1 MKKFHILMLSLMPF
15 MVLGQNPQSQR
26 LGTVK
31 KNISEAVLHKEE
43 ANPTGKI
50 NGSGLVKSIRQS
62 EQNAESADSWQ
73 YDNRPGLPFEQL
85 RDNEEVV
92 SKRDAFS
99 KTFANDNGGYNA
111 VISAVPV
118 HYEKNGQFLDID
130 PRIIHNPSSNFSL
143 ANTANILES
152 YFGTDSHTGVKS
164 KSAEGELIEFLNTQ
178 MYWEA
183 GGQQKTVRNSSNV
196 PAVSQGD
203 KLYYKNI
210 YGNISAEF
218 TILPAKRKLNYIIPN
233 KSSLGNI
240 PDSAEF
246 LVFSEDIMIP
256 FGWTYVQTE
265 HGILI
270 KDNFGKNIYLYE
282 NPTSLDQSESFI
294 NPSNTVFEVIQIG
307 NTLRVKTKVKADWL
321 LSSERH
327 YPVMVDPTTT
337 IYPDNYFFW
346 TWSVRADG
354 DESSIVQGTFGK
366 DPNGLF
372 IQWHVKFNANSIP
385 AGILVNSA
393 EAHFYVES
401 RNGSTPW
408 TRQWQWYDS
417 LSPTSY
423 NELPLYNSAVTPLS
437 DPLAIGAVGWSD
449 NQLSS
454 PVGTD
459 YVKNSINNGPFVA
472 LTVKPSGTYNPGDIF
487 KAADHSSA
495 NRPYLIIDYVPD
507 CMVPVNP
514 TVSEITATS
523 AKLSWTEPVAA
534 PANGYQFYINTNGNV
549 PSAGTTPTGSV
560 GAGITFVNRTGLNKN
575 TVYHFWV
582 RSNCGTAKS
591 DWVYGGYFNTLPS
604 HDCFQGDGQI
614 RGEVTD
620 GLVINPSGSYRVA
633 DDFIVPSGQSLT
645 IKQITIEAISATAV
659 NNVVINIRSN
669 NAGKPGAVMATFSGY
684 PSGSSKYTQF
694 DGKTVYHV
702 TLNIPSPFYTVSS
715 GTYWVETTMT
725 NTPMTDVA
733 WRATD
738 TGTNGAKAQ
747 VSNNGGSSWSENPG
761 NYQMMFYVAGECTAA
776 PECEPVT
783 AAADNYVICAGE
795 DVTLS
800 ATSSGSGYTFN
811 WYTDWDNDT
820 HTGTY
825 VGTGSSIT
833 VNPDNSTLYGVVG
846 TKPGCESGDMF
857 DLVVIAVTPP
867 PTELEVDP
875 ENIFSCSSEVNQLN
889 VISGGEIAEHS
900 LNESFNPGE
909 SDILWISKTIL
920 YGGGNPN
927 DAAWGL
933 MDSDPGT
940 VASNDNSSFA
950 IVGSLFVDPKEM
962 ESSLISPPISLLD
975 YAAPINLNFHHVL
988 ATVPNGTNFTDAFV
1002 EISNDGGVSWNELK
1016 HYNSAQGGWTSFKQ
1030 ENINLNAYVG
1040 EPFVLIRF
1048 RYHSK
1053 NDYFWAVDN
1062 VKVSGEPIATAI
1074 TWSPFA
1080 GLFMDEAR
1088 TIPYSGQ
1095 NTTTVFA
1102 SPLSTTTYTVSA
1114 QTAVGCPVS
1123 EQVYVEN
1130 TDRNWNSTSDT
1141 RWELASNWAENAV
1154 PDANSCVIIHPSA
1167 GNTVLGA
1174 NIEGFAKNI
1183 SVENGGSLRIK
1194 DKGSLTVTGFVANN
1208 SDADDFVIEDGG
1220 NLIQIDNDAV
1230 NTGEIKVE
1238 KEFILSSERKQY
1250 NYTISAVEGQ
1260 PIKTIYPGNPTVIY
1274 HSENANYFYN
1284 AYNGDYIAG
1293 RALAVKEPSVA
1304 AVPTSTVTGKFRG
1317 KPFNGELNYTLSY
1330 TTDNPQSGDDHGYN
1344 LVGNPY
1350 PSALDAVQLYTDN
1363 WQKVKA
1369 SFLFWDNRGNT
1380 LYAQQGSDYNQSNYA
1395 VFNAAAGPDGTGV
1408 AAIGA
1413 SGTLKKPNR
1422 YITVGSG
1429 FLIQAKPTAN
1439 GQTLDFKNEYRTN
1452 GEGIDFAGKPGQF
1465 GEDNGKYWLTM
1476 TTPAG
1481 LETMTAVVYYE
1492 FGNDDFAD
1500 DDTERNQSSDEIYTL
1515 AGQDAAIIQTKSAFK
1530 TDDTVELGY
1539 SAFETGTHIISL
1551 HSSEGIFEEGQDIYL
1566 IDRLTGLVTNL
1577 SERVYKFI
1585 TRAGDY
1591 PNRFLIVYKP
1601 NKVREYSSEDIIFA
1615 NKVDIT
1621 KRDGQI
1627 QISSS
1632 IDKITEIE
1640 MFGLNGNSVY
1650 KKTDVNSKEHHIDSF
1665 EFRQQILIIN
1675 VKTEAGD
1682 YVSKKFVNK

>member
-26 LGTVK
+26 LGKVK

-43 ANPTGKI
+43 SNPNGKT

-62 EQNAESADSWQ
+62 GENAVPEDSWQ
-73 YDNRPGLPFEQL
+73 YDNRPGSPFEQF
-85 RDNEEVV
+85 RDSEEVI

-99 KTFANDNGGYNA
+99 KTFVNGNGGYTG
-111 VISAVPV
+111 VISAVPI
-118 HYEKNGQFLDID
+118 HYEKNGQYLDID
-130 PRIIHNPSSNFSL
+130 QRILHNPSSNFSL
-143 ANTANILES
+143 SNTANIFES
-152 YFGTDSHTGVKS
+152 YFGTDSHTGVKN
-164 KSAEGELIEFLNTQ
+164 KTDEGELIEFLNTQ

-183 GGQQKTVRNSSNV
+183 DGQQKFVKTSSNV
-196 PAVSQGD
+196 PAASQGNR
-203 KLYYKNI
+203 LYYKNI

-233 KSSLGNI
+233 KNSLGTI
-240 PDSAEF
+240 PDSADF

-256 FGWTYVQTE
+256 FGWTYVQTI

-282 NPTSLDQSESFI
+282 NPVSFDQSENFS
-294 NPSNTVFEVIQIG
+294 NPSNTVYEVIQIG
-307 NTLRVKTKVKADWL
+307 NSIRIKTKVKADWL
-321 LSSERH
+321 LSSERQ
-327 YPVMVDPTTT
+327 YPVMVDPTVTVH
-337 IYPDNYFFW
+337 PDNYFYW
-346 TWSVRADG
+346 TWSVREDG
-354 DESSIVQGTFGK
+354 DEASIVQGTFGK

-372 IQWHVKFNANSIP
+372 IQWHIKFNANSIP
-385 AGILVNSA
+385 PEILVNSA
-393 EAHFYVES
+393 KAYFYVES

-408 TRQWQWYDS
+408 SRQWQWYDS

-423 NELPLYNSAVTPLS
+423 GEQLLYNSAVTPLA
-437 DPLAIGAVGWSD
+437 DAKAVGATGWSSSD
-449 NQLSS
+449 LSN

-459 YVKNSINNGPFVA
+459 YIKNSMNSHPWIA
-472 LTVKPSGTYNPGDIF
+472 LAVKPVGVYNPGDIF

-495 NRPYLIIDYVPD
+495 NRPYLVLDYVPD
-507 CMVPVNP
+507 CAVPLNP

-523 AKLSWTEPVAA
+523 ARFSWTEPSTP
-534 PANGYQFYINTNGNV
+534 PASGYQYIMNTTGSV
-549 PSAGTTPTGSV
+549 PSAGSSPTGSV
-560 GAGITFVNRTGLNKN
+560 GAGITFVDRTGLSKN
-575 TVYHFWV
+575 STYHFWV
-582 RSNCGTAKS
+582 RSNCGSTKS
-591 DWVYGGYFNTLPS
+591 VWVYGGYFNTHPS

-620 GLVINPSGSYRVA
+620 GLVINPAGSYRVA

-645 IKQITIEAISATAV
+645 LKQITIETISSAAI
-659 NNVVINIRSN
+659 NNAVINIRAN

-684 PSGSSKYTQF
+684 PSGTSKYTQF
-694 DGKTVYHV
+694 DGKTVYHI
-702 TLNIPSPFYTVSS
+702 TMNIPSPFYTVPS
-715 GTYWVETTMT
+715 GTYWVEATMKNTTS
-725 NTPMTDVA
+725 TDVA
-733 WRATD
+733 WRVTD
-738 TGTNGAKAQ
+738 TGTNGVKAQ

-783 AAADNYVICAGE
+783 AAADHYVICAGE

-800 ATSSGSGYTFN
+800 ATSSGSGYTYN

-867 PTELEVDP
+867 PTDLEVDP
-875 ENIFSCSSEVNQLN
+875 ENVFGCSSEVNQLN
-889 VISGGEIAEHS
+889 VINGGEIAEHS

-909 SDILWISKTIL
+909 SDFLWISKTIL

-950 IVGSLFVDPKEM
+950 IVGSLFVDTEEM

-988 ATVPNGTNFTDAFV
+988 ATVPNGTNFTDAYV

-1016 HYNSAQGGWTSFKQ
+1016 HYNSAQGGWTSFKE
-1030 ENINLNAYVG
+1030 ENINLSSYAG
-1040 EPFVLIRF
+1040 EAFVMIRF

-1062 VKVSGEPIATAI
+1062 VKISGDPLSTEI
-1074 TWSPFA
+1074 TWSPFE
-1080 GLFMDEAR
+1080 GLFMDEER
-1088 TIPYSGQ
+1088 TIPYNGQ
-1095 NTTTVFA
+1095 HTTSIFA

-1114 QTAVGCPVS
+1114 QTVVGCPVS
-1123 EQVYVEN
+1123 SQVYVEN

-1141 RWELASNWAENAV
+1141 RWELASNWTENAV
-1154 PDANSCVIIHPSA
+1154 PDENSCVIIHPSA

-1183 SVENGGSLRIK
+1183 SVENGGTLRIK
-1194 DKGSLTVTGFVANN
+1194 DKASLTVTGFVANH
-1208 SDADDFVIEDGG
+1208 SDTDDFVIEDGG
-1220 NLIQIDNDAV
+1220 NLIQLENDAV

-1260 PIKTIYPGNPTVIY
+1260 AIKTIYPGNPTVIY

-1304 AVPTSTVTGKFRG
+1304 AVPASTVTGVFRG

-1344 LVGNPY
+1344 LIGNPY

-1380 LYAQQGSDYNQSNYA
+1380 LYTQQGSDYNQSNYA

-1413 SGTLKKPNR
+1413 SGTLKAPNR

-1452 GEGIDFAGKPGQF
+1452 GAGIDFAGKPGLL
-1465 GEDNGKYWLTM
+1465 GDSGKYWLTL

-1492 FGNDDFAD
+1492 FGNDNFTD

-1515 AGQDAAIIQTKSAFK
+1515 AGQDAAIIQTRSAFK
-1530 TDDTVELGY
+1530 MEDTVAMGY

-1551 HSSEGIFEEGQDIYL
+1551 HSSEGVFDEGQDIYL

-1615 NKVDIT
+1615 NKVDIK

-1665 EFRQQILIIN
+1665 GFRQQILIIN
-1675 VKTEAGD
+1675 VKTEAGE